1 MREYL
6 FHGKRVDNGEWVE
19 GGIISLDTDSGYVFI
34 AEPYLSASTLPVY
47 DIIQRHTHLVYP
59 ESVGQYT
66 GMKEFVVTDKS
77 FNRPL
82 FEGDIVE
89 VWSTRRPEYM
99 NPQSQY
105 DGDVKVRAV
114 IHFKCGQWSLDYDN
128 EYNKTICKLRGN
140 EQTERTIE
148 SWDEVYHFQCH
159 SRDEE
164 WEREH
169 NSHYKWHDI
178 VKIGTVFENADLL
191 EG

>member
-6 FHGKRVDNGEWVE
+6 FHGKRVDNGEWPE
-19 GGIISLDTDSGYVFI
+19 GYYVKAEKLDKSGYEHFI
-34 AEPYLSASTLPVY
+34 IEEGVDGFS
-47 DIIQRHTHLVYP
+47 HLVYP
-59 ESVGQYT
+59 ESIGMYT
-66 GMKEFVVTDKS
+66 GMSEFVVTDRS
-77 FNRPL
+77 FNKSL

-89 VWSTRRPEYM
+89 VWSTRTPKYM

-178 VKIGTVFENADLL
+178 VKIGTVFENAELL

>member
-1 MREYL
+1 MREHL
-6 FHGKRVDNGEWVE
+6 FRGKRTDNDEWVE
-19 GGIISLDTDSGYVFI
+19 G
-34 AEPYLSASTLPVY
+34 YLNYNKVRKQYYIMDDVNAFPIPVY
-47 DIIQRHTHLVYP
+47 E
-59 ESVGQYT
+59 ESVGQFT
-66 GMKEFVVTDKS
+66 GMKEFVMADRS
-77 FNRPL
+77 FNKPL

-169 NSHYKWHDI
+169 NIHYKWHDI
-178 VKIGTVFENADLL
+178 VKIGNVFENADLL

>member
-1 MREYL
+1 MNKNL
-6 FHGKRVDNGEWVE
+6 FRGKRTDINEWMYGAPVE
-19 GGIISLDTDSGYVFI
+19 IGDGYVEMYYFNF
-34 AEPYLSASTLPVY
+34 EEYEME
-47 DIIQRHTHLVYP
+47 HHLVAP

-66 GMKEFVVTDKS
+66 GMNEFVVTDRS
-77 FNRPL
+77 FNKPL

-178 VKIGTVFENADLL
+178 VKIGNVFENADLL

>member
-19 GGIISLDTDSGYVFI
+19 GLPCYGGGLYPDGIETREGKIYGVIPETIS
-34 AEPYLSASTLPVY
+34 
-47 DIIQRHTHLVYP
+47 
-59 ESVGQYT
+59 QYT
-66 GMKEFVVTDKS
+66 DMNEFVVTDGS
-77 FNRPL
+77 YNQPL

-89 VWSTRRPEYM
+89 VWSTRRPECM

-114 IHFKCGQWSLDYDN
+114 IRFKHGQWSLDYDN
-128 EYNKTICKLRGN
+128 EYNKAICRLRGN

-148 SWDEVYHFQCH
+148 SWGEVYHFQCH

-169 NSHYKWHDI
+169 NGHYKWHDI
-178 VKIGTVFENADLL
+178 VKIGTEFDNADLL